1 MGAGAMMV
9 ASLLPL
15 GGGPYQAQFLPAP
28 EDFRQQKISRSA
40 SETDWPFAEDS
51 GILACVFVLGIRQV
65 IFIPSSATFQAQTF
79 GIDVPQ
85 EDILNVTT
93 DPLLLFSQLGK
104 DEHFAPGMKI
114 EDKIRRLGPYV
125 TLGKK
130 LCDQPKGT
138 IVGPGEL

>member
-1 MGAGAMMV
+1 MSAGAIMI

-15 GGGPYQAQFLPAP
+15 GAGPSPAQLLPGP
-28 EDFRQQKISRSA
+28 EDVRQQKISRSA
-40 SETDWPFAEDS
+40 AETGWPFAEDS
-51 GILACVFVLGIRQV
+51 GTLACVFVLGIRQV
-65 IFIPSSATFQAQTF
+65 IFIPSSATYQAQTF

-85 EDILNVTT
+85 GDVLNVTT
-93 DPLLLFSQLGK
+93 DPLLLLSQFGK